1 MSDKINR
8 TNNRMDQPKIER
20 LLRLMKMLTANTEL
34 TVDEIAERLDMSR
47 RTVYRYIDTFR
58 AAGFIIKKSGSYI
71 RIDKASPHFK
81 DISQLVHFT
90 EEEAAIL
97 KRAIENIDEGNT
109 LKQNLKRKLYSVYDN
124 GTLPDTVVK
133 GGNAARIHA
142 LIEAIEQKRQVV
154 LRGYRSSHTGTTSDR
169 RVEPFAFTTNYVQA
183 WCFDVSDNTNKL
195 FATARMG
202 SVEPTDTPW
211 HHEQEHECG
220 FTDAF
225 RISGKRRMRIVL
237 ELGVMAHNL
246 LVEEFPLAERDI
258 SQTDDGHWILATDIA
273 DVKGA
278 GRFVAGLLNDI
289 RIVESEELKEYIKSY
304 IAAYCNI

>member
-97 KRAIENIDEGNT
+97 KRAIENIDEGNA

-142 LIEAIEQKRQVV
+142 LLEAIEQKRQVV

-202 SVEPTDTPW
+202 SVEPTYTPW

-304 IAAYCNI
+304 IAAYGNI

>member
-97 KRAIENIDEGNT
+97 KRAIENIDEGNA

-142 LIEAIEQKRQVV
+142 LVEAIEQKRQVV
-154 LRGYRSSHTGTTSDR
+154 LRDYRSSHTGTTSDR

-304 IAAYCNI
+304 IAAYGNI

>member
-47 RTVYRYIDTFR
+47 RTIYRYIDTFR

-97 KRAIENIDEGNT
+97 KRAIENIDEGNA

-142 LIEAIEQKRQVV
+142 LVEAIEQKRQVV
-154 LRGYRSSHTGTTSDR
+154 LRDYRSSHTGTTSDR

-304 IAAYCNI
+304 IAAYGNI